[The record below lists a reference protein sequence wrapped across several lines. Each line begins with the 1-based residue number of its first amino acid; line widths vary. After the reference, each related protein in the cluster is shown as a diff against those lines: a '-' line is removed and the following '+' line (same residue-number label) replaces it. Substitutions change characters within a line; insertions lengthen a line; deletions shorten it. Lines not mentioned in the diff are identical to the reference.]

1 MWNKISGSYDKLIE
15 KLWEWFE
22 SAFLVIPNFILA
34 IVIVVASVFIS
45 RWMKKVALKT
55 MTRFTHNEAVS
66 RLVSNLITVVIIALG
81 VFIAL
86 GILELEKTVTSLLA
100 GAGVVGLAVGLA
112 FQDPILNIISGI
124 SLTIKDVPFEIGDL
138 VKTNGYYGIIQKIT
152 LRSTHLRT
160 LSGEDVLI
168 PNKMVLQNPIENY
181 SFTKARRVDL
191 TCGVAY
197 NSDLE
202 LVKNVTIECVKNNI
216 ATIEG
221 RDIEFMFNEFAGSS
235 INFVVRFWTEE
246 VAELAYLKNRSA
258 VIIELKK
265 MFDQN
270 GISIP
275 FPIRTLD
282 IPAQTIEAIQKKS

>member
-1 MWNKISGSYDKLIE
+1 MWNKISSSYDKLIS

-22 SAFLVIPNFILA
+22 AAFLVIPNFILA

-66 RLVSNLITVVIIALG
+66 RLVSNLVTVVIIALG

-138 VKTNGYYGIIQKIT
+138 VKTNGYYGIIQKIS
-152 LRSTHLRT
+152 LRSTYLKT
-160 LSGEDVLI
+160 LSGEDVMI
-168 PNKMVLQNPIENY
+168 PNKMVLQNPIENFSY
-181 SFTKARRVDL
+181 TKARRVDL

-197 NSDLE
+197 NSDLD

-216 ATIEG
+216 TTIEG
-221 RDIEFMFNEFAGSS
+221 RDIEFMYTEFAGSS

-246 VAELAYLKNRSA
+246 VAELAYLKNRSTV
-258 VIIELKK
+258 VIALKK

-282 IPAQTIEAIQKKS
+282 IPAQTIEAFQKKS

>member
-66 RLVSNLITVVIIALG
+66 RLVSNLVTVVIIALG

-202 LVKNVTIECVKNNI
+202 LVKNVTIECIKNNI
-216 ATIEG
+216 TTIEG
-221 RDIEFMFNEFAGSS
+221 RDIEFMFTEFAGSS

-258 VIIELKK
+258 VIIALKK
-265 MFDQN
+265 TFDQN

>member
-202 LVKNVTIECVKNNI
+202 LVKNVTIECIKNNI
-216 ATIEG
+216 TTIEG
-221 RDIEFMFNEFAGSS
+221 RDIEFMFTEFAGSS

-258 VIIELKK
+258 VIIALKK
-265 MFDQN
+265 TFDQN